1 MIQAMLKKIT
11 FYNFASYDIV
21 QNSRNPEQKR
31 KIIYYLLFIHF
42 TLYTHAFK
50 QKLKENIV
58 TRVPR
63 M

>member
-31 KIIYYLLFIHF
+31 KIIYYLLFIF
-42 TLYTHAFK
+42 ILLYIHTHLNK
-50 QKLKENIV
+50 N
-58 TRVPR
+58 
-63 M
+63 